1 MSQDPRNVTL
11 DGIVPIIPISKRLV
25 PTDVT
30 TPFRAY
36 MTAVLDRLAVLLR
49 TLYNT
54 TPDRVRSISYQRKID
69 GRDAVY
75 RLLGRD
81 VNNNPLDLV
90 RRANSWNTILNS
102 GEQELFLL
110 YNKLLVI
117 ENEDWVRTIGRLSVE
132 SVNRQTDTFETS
144 IKEVNLQ
151 DILFLQYGYD
161 LAVGS
166 TSTFLP
172 WRIVSQTIRFR
183 SLATSPAFV
192 IPNTQG
198 LTVNWLVDTL
208 EIQYGAYQNMALSFA
223 GSNVVVYRSEII
235 RQTKVL
241 RNEFVNLLTRAVNA
255 WNGDTRTSIEAYQY
269 KLGLQYDYLANPDQ
283 VLENQLRTKA
293 VNPQLRVVAVDARQT
308 RLVALQAEEDLR
320 RQQIAMDLEFNPE
333 QLLYRELTE
342 TIRRTT
348 VILENDSELLR
359 EEELELQSLLQ
370 EDESNW
376 EPEEQ
381 NRAIQLR
388 RDIARLRSNIQ
399 EALSLISQKEG
410 DLSRLESVSA
420 FVQSNIQERVA
431 DRRLVTTTIDRNR
444 NSTINVDNTP
454 IYIDE
459 GLGTVLQGA
468 SSLNLNQ
475 PQVLIQGNINEGF

>member
-1 MSQDPRNVTL
+1 MDQDPRNVTV

-30 TPFRAY
+30 TSFRTY
-36 MTAVLDRLAVLLR
+36 MAAILERLAVLLR
-49 TLYNT
+49 RLYNT
-54 TPDRVRSISYQRKID
+54 TPDRVQSISYQRKID
-69 GRDAVY
+69 GRNAVY
-75 RLLGRD
+75 RIVFTD
-81 VNNNPLDLV
+81 VNDQSQVITRNT
-90 RRANSWNTILNS
+90 ATWNTILNS

-117 ENEDWVRTIGRLSVE
+117 ENESWVRTVGRLSVE
-132 SVNRQTDTFETS
+132 SVNQQDDTFETS

-151 DILFLQYGYD
+151 DILFLQYGYN
-161 LAVGS
+161 LAVGN

-172 WRIVSQTIRFR
+172 WRIVRQTIRFR
-183 SLATSPAFV
+183 NLSNGPAFI

-208 EIQYGAYQNMALSFA
+208 EIEYGAYQNMALTFS
-223 GSNVVVYRSEII
+223 GSNVAVYSSEII
-235 RQTKVL
+235 RPNNPQQ
-241 RNEFVNLLTRAVNA
+241 NEFVNLLTIAVNA

-283 VLENQLRTKA
+283 VLENQLRAEA
-293 VNPQLRVVAVDARQT
+293 VNPQLTVTAVDARQAREIT
-308 RLVALQAEEDLR
+308 IQAEEAR

-333 QLLYRELTE
+333 ELLRRELTD

-359 EEELELQSLLQ
+359 EEEQELQSLLRSN
-370 EDESNW
+370 DEGNW
-376 EPEEQ
+376 EPEEE

-388 RDIARLRSNIQ
+388 RDITRLRSNIQ
-399 EALSLISQKEG
+399 EALSLINQKEG
-410 DLSRLESVSA
+410 DLTRLESVSG
-420 FVQSNIQERVA
+420 FVQMDIEEREA
-431 DRRLVTTTIDRNR
+431 ARRLVVSTANQNR
-444 NSTINVDNTP
+444 NSTINVDNRP
-454 IYIDE
+454 VYVDE

-475 PQVLIQGNINEGF
+475 SQVLIQGNTNEGF